1 MIEIHSVPYDLG
13 GARQGS
19 RLGPGALHL
28 AGLVPTL
35 IEVLRESSNSNPE
48 VISKSRISTDLDV
61 PRGEGLPYAQ
71 PLKQVLSDLKAATAA
86 TLSRGNLPLML
97 GGEHSLSAA
106 TVSACLDQYGDEL
119 AVLWIDAHADINTP
133 GTSETLNVHGMPIA
147 LLAGMNAGHKDEK
160 INADWQSLSQVVST
174 TKLSVNKVS
183 WIGLRDVDE
192 GEQDRV
198 REGFPISMHKVD
210 RYGIEESWNRV
221 VQRIRD
227 CGCKYLYISFDVDV
241 MDPILAPGT
250 GTSVRGGLTYREAHL
265 LAELIHDTL
274 SMPNPPFKLVGL
286 DLVEVSPIHDTNNQ
300 TATVTV
306 EWVASLFGK
315 RILKGDL

>member
-19 RLGPGALHL
+19 RLGPDALRL

-35 IEVLRESSNSNPE
+35 TDVLGKGTVS
-48 VISKSRISTDLDV
+48 VGKRITTNLDV
-61 PRGEGLPYAQ
+61 ERGETGLPFVDPLMSVLE
-71 PLKQVLSDLKAATAA
+71 PLKTA
-86 TLSRGNLPLML
+86 TLASLEAGQLPLML
-97 GGEHSLSAA
+97 GGEHSLS
-106 TVSACLDQYGDEL
+106 VGPISACLEKFGSEL
-119 AVLWIDAHADINTP
+119 AVFWIDAHADINTP
-133 GTSETLNVHGMPIA
+133 GVSPSLNVHGMPLA
-147 LLAGMNAGHKDEK
+147 LLSGAGSGSSDEA
-160 INADWQSLSQVVST
+160 IDSDWTRLQTVVGT
-174 TKLSVNKVS
+174 TKLPLSHVS
-183 WIGLRDVDE
+183 WLGLRDVDE
-192 GEQDRV
+192 GEQEPV
-198 REGFPISMHKVD
+198 GHGFPISMHRIDRHGIVD
-210 RYGIEESWNRV
+210 AWERI

-227 CGCKYLYISFDVDV
+227 CGCKYLYVSFDVDV

-265 LAELIHDTL
+265 LAELMHDTL
-274 SMPNPPFKLVGL
+274 ASPNAPFKLIGL

-315 RILKGDL
+315 RILRGAF

>member
-19 RLGPGALHL
+19 RLGPDALRL

-35 IEVLRESSNSNPE
+35 EEVLGKGS
-48 VISKSRISTDLDV
+48 VAVGKRITTNLDV
-61 PRGEGLPYAQ
+61 EREHTGLPFIGPLMSVLN
-71 PLKQVLSDLKAATAA
+71 PLKEASAT
-86 TLSRGNLPLML
+86 TLEAGNLPLML
-97 GGEHSLSAA
+97 GGEHSLSIGPI
-106 TVSACLDQYGDEL
+106 SACLDRFGAEL
-119 AVLWIDAHADINTP
+119 AVLWIDAHADVNTP
-133 GTSETLNVHGMPIA
+133 FVSPSLNVHGMPLA
-147 LLAGMNAGHKDEK
+147 VLAGMESGVEDQK
-160 INADWQSLSQVVST
+160 IDQDWKELSTVVRT
-174 TKLSVNKVS
+174 TNLPIEHVS
-183 WIGLRDVDE
+183 WLGLRDVDP
-192 GEQDRV
+192 GEQEPV
-198 REGFPISMHKVD
+198 SKGFPISMHRID
-210 RYGIEESWNRV
+210 RYGIVNAWERI

-250 GTSVRGGLTYREAHL
+250 GTSVRGGLTYRETHL
-265 LAELIHDTL
+265 LAELIHNTL
-274 SMPNPPFKLVGL
+274 GGSSPPFRLVGL

-315 RILKGDL
+315 RILVGEF